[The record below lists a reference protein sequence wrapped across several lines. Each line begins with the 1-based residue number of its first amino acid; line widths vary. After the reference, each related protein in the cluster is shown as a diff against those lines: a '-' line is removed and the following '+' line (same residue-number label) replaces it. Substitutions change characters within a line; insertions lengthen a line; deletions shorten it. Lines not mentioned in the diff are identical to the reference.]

1 MSKLL
6 MGSVFAMLAVGPA
19 LAVVIDFSN
28 PPSYSSP
35 IVYPDATFSGG
46 GVEGG
51 SFCYIS
57 KDGCGF
63 GPVAVSFT
71 APVSDLTFLARN
83 LRTARTLSLQLSTS
97 SGGSFNLDVSGPGQY
112 DQLIDL
118 SGYTGVTNL
127 QFLSTNNDHIIR
139 YDDFSFTVAGG
150 AVPEPAAWAM
160 LIAGFGLTGAML
172 RRRRAARGALA

>member
-19 LAVVIDFSN
+19 VAVVIDFSN

-35 IVYPDATFSGG
+35 VVYPDATFSGG
-46 GVEGG
+46 GVESGN
-51 SFCYIS
+51 FCYIS

-71 APVSDLTFLARN
+71 APVNDLTFLARN
-83 LRTARTLSLQLSTS
+83 LRAERTLTLQLSTNN
-97 SGGSFNLDVSGPGQY
+97 GGSFNLDVSGLAQY

-127 QFLSTNNDHIIR
+127 QFLSTNNNYILS
-139 YDDFSFTVAGG
+139 YDDFSFTVGG
-150 AVPEPAAWAM
+150 GTVPEPAAWAL

-172 RRRRAARGALA
+172 RRRRRAPA